1 MHSKSAKASAP
12 GNDIIFHVSEALS
25 SFHVTGIDHEGRAF
39 RRVLVHKR
47 IHAVLLVKRVRAQLA
62 LFGFPGRE
70 VQE

>member
-1 MHSKSAKASAP
+1 MTVP

-25 SFHVTGIDHEGRAF
+25 SFHVTGIVHEGRVF

-70 VQE
+70 VPG